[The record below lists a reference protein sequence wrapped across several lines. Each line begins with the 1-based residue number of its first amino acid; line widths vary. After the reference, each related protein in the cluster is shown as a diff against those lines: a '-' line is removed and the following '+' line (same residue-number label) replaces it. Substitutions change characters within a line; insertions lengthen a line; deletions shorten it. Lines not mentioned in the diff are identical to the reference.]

1 MRERFWKK
9 LNEEGRSFIWF
20 FNRYVKGKTELKYN
34 TIYQQAK
41 GEILTVMST
50 ELSDAMV
57 KFLGE

>member
-20 FNRYVKGKTELKYN
+20 FNRYVKDKTELKYN

-41 GEILTVMST
+41 GETLTVMST